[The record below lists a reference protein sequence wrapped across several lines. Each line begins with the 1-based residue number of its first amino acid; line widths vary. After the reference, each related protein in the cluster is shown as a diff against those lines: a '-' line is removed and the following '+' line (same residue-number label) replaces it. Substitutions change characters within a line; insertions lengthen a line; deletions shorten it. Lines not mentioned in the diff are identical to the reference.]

1 MKSAIPSL
9 TSAEVESLPPWS
21 LDKFMHETGLCPS
34 TCWRFRKR
42 GWLKVENIA
51 GRNYITRAAILEF
64 NQRMARGEFAKDRK
78 NPRDNKSKK

>member
-1 MKSAIPSL
+1 MKQDPPTL
-9 TSAEVESLPPWS
+9 TSAEIDSLPPMS
-21 LDKFMHETGLCPS
+21 LDKFMDESGLSPV

-64 NQRMARGEFAKDRK
+64 NQRMKRGEFSKDRQK
-78 NPRDNKSKK
+78 PAAKKTKE